1 MVWLGVL
8 TFFLVQ
14 VSEHNP
20 APAVPEDSGIYYRQN
35 DTNWIRLQ
43 PAAVSNAN
51 TKGMEFFV
59 FSGGYTDMAM
69 NITCPGP
76 RASVRITLQK
86 PTLYVRGIG
95 LAKDAMLVRLK
106 KKKDS
111 RELKTA
117 FSKVTVENKGG
128 FNKRDIYKL
137 TATEYPDGFFSV
149 SPEKALPAGEYLL
162 VFGNASTAYDFGIDK
177 AK

>member
-8 TFFLVQ
+8 ILFSVQ
-14 VSEHNP
+14 VSDYNP
-20 APAVPEDSGIYYRQN
+20 SPAVASGIYYRQN

-69 NITCPGP
+69 TITCPGP

-86 PTLYVRGIG
+86 PTLYIRGIG

-106 KKKDS
+106 KKRDS

-128 FNKRDIYKL
+128 FNKQDIYKL

-149 SPEKALPAGEYLL
+149 SPGKALPAGEYLL

>member
-1 MVWLGVL
+1 MVWLGAL
-8 TFFLVQ
+8 ILFSVQ
-14 VSEHNP
+14 ISEYNP
-20 APAVPEDSGIYYRQN
+20 SPAVPEASGVYYRQN

-43 PAAVSNAN
+43 PAVVSNAN
-51 TKGMEFFV
+51 AKGMELFV
-59 FSGGYTDMAM
+59 YTGGYTDMAM
-69 NITCPGP
+69 NIICPGP
-76 RASVRITLQK
+76 RASVRIPLQK

-95 LAKDAMLVRLK
+95 SAKDAMLVRLK
-106 KKKDS
+106 KKRDS

-137 TATEYPDGFFSV
+137 TAAEYPEGFFSV

-162 VFGNASTAYDFGIDK
+162 VFGNALTAYDFGIDK
-177 AK
+177 SK